1 MLSLLQKRIAV
12 TINSNLA
19 ISKAHYATAS
29 QEPIDHHKR
38 FQLHEWPKSAKPSAY
53 EIFGLTSKD
62 MGMSTLELNKVL
74 KRKYLALVKI
84 YHPDTSLS
92 IQYKG
97 GEMTAEMK
105 RKRFD
110 MIQEAYDILKN
121 PRRRTAYNRYQTT
134 SWDQQGHY
142 SGNGGQWSKENFEA
156 YRRAHA
162 HRTRY
167 NFENDEQ
174 FWLASTWQ
182 DYYQMK
188 YNRPPPTKEE
198 LEKNKYKILFGVIA
212 VGVLG
217 FGLQIMNAIDKTN
230 QYLLETHRL
239 NMKSMKDLNESYDN
253 YGEGYSDADK
263 LRRFLINRRSTM
275 KLKREE
281 EGIEKEPEPSD
292 HELLTKF
299 ARKRVDIWDREEGN
313 NEKH

>member
-1 MLSLLQKRIAV
+1 MIPTQLPYVITFTKRIAV

-121 PRRRTAYNRYQTT
+121 LDVERHIIGIKPLHGINRGIIREME
-134 SWDQQGHY
+134 D
-142 SGNGGQWSKENFEA
+142 NGVKKFEA

-198 LEKNKYKILFGVIA
+198 LEKTNTKSY
-212 VGVLG
+212 LG
-217 FGLQIMNAIDKTN
+217 
-230 QYLLETHRL
+230 LL
-239 NMKSMKDLNESYDN
+239 
-253 YGEGYSDADK
+253 
-263 LRRFLINRRSTM
+263 
-275 KLKREE
+275 
-281 EGIEKEPEPSD
+281 
-292 HELLTKF
+292 LL
-299 ARKRVDIWDREEGN
+299 VY
-313 NEKH
+313 